1 MCRLSWNLGASTS
14 WNPLDLSRPV
24 MGLFYL
30 YLSVELIA
38 VMLFWEWYLT
48 NAKTL
53 GRMRS
58 ILILQHAVNMWVIAT
73 CLKGLGLV
81 RNLWV
86 LIVQLSFVYGLEEFW
101 SFYDSARCNESG
113 VHAATKHSLQ
123 TLGTVPVFR
132 SDRIRSPCGAWR
144 LLFVRIRYG
153 AKWNVRLLRCSVVLH
168 IQAPWNS
175 SWTVKIEITLQD
187 MHGLTTGPKP
197 LPKRFLHIVRSRA
210 SSFKWEYLSCP

>member
-14 WNPLDLSRPV
+14 WNPLDLSKPV

-38 VMLFWEWYLT
+38 VMLFWESYLT
-48 NAKTL
+48 NANTL

-58 ILILQHAVNMWVIAT
+58 ILILQHAVNMSVIAT
-73 CLKGLGLV
+73 CLKGVGLV

-86 LIVQLSFVYGLEEFW
+86 LIVQLSFVCGLEKFW
-101 SFYDSARCNESG
+101 SLNDSARCNESG
-113 VHAATKHSLQ
+113 VHASTKHSLH

-132 SDRIRSPCGAWR
+132 SDWIRSPCGAWR

-153 AKWNVRLLRCSVVLH
+153 SKWYVRSLRCIVVLH
-168 IQAPWNS
+168 IQAPWNTL
-175 SWTVKIEITLQD
+175 WTVKIEITFQD
-187 MHGLTTGPKP
+187 MNAPRLRLAYKAEISHL
-197 LPKRFLHIVRSRA
+197 IN
-210 SSFKWEYLSCP
+210 